1 MPVGTNSFS
10 FSALAFE
17 NRHRTGSPSVIGPL
31 EALVKALKRLPG
43 VGEKTATR
51 YAFYILNA
59 KKEEI
64 RELIKT
70 ISDVKGKLRLC
81 SRCFHLTDI
90 DPCPICSDMRRDVS
104 RLCVVETSVDLMAI
118 EKAGHFRG
126 VYHVLHGLLSP
137 LDAIGPDD
145 IRLSELIERVQEE
158 KVTEVILALNPTVE
172 GESTTSYI
180 RDRLKES
187 GAIVSRIAY
196 GIPVGGS
203 LEYADPLTLSRALD
217 NRKEL

>member
-1 MPVGTNSFS
+1 M
-10 FSALAFE
+10 
-17 NRHRTGSPSVIGPL
+17 IGPL
-31 EALVKALKRLPG
+31 DLLVKALKRLPG

-51 YAFYILNA
+51 FAFYMLNA

-64 RELIKT
+64 GELIRA
-70 ISDVKGKLRLC
+70 IRDVKEKLRLC
-81 SRCFHLTDI
+81 SRCFHLTDV
-90 DPCPICSDMRRDVS
+90 DPCSICSDSKRDAS
-104 RLCVVETSVDLMAI
+104 RLCVVETPLDLMAI

-126 VYHVLHGLLSP
+126 LYHVLHGLLSP
-137 LDAIGPDD
+137 LDAIGPED
-145 IRLSELIERVQEE
+145 IRLSELLERVQ
-158 KVTEVILALNPTVE
+158 KDKIAEVILALNPTVE
-172 GESTTSYI
+172 GESTAGYI
-180 RDRLKES
+180 RDRLKGS

>member
-1 MPVGTNSFS
+1 
-10 FSALAFE
+10 L
-17 NRHRTGSPSVIGPL
+17 IGPL
-31 EALVKALKRLPG
+31 EILVKALKRLPG

-51 YAFYILNA
+51 FAFYMLNA

-64 RELIKT
+64 GELIRA
-70 ISDVKGKLRLC
+70 IRDVKEKLRLC
-81 SRCFHLTDI
+81 SHCFHLTDV
-90 DPCPICSDMRRDVS
+90 DPCSICSDSKRDAT
-104 RLCVVETSVDLMAI
+104 RLCVVETPLDLMAI
-118 EKAGHFRG
+118 EKAGHFKG
-126 VYHVLHGLLSP
+126 LYHVLHGLLSP

-145 IRLSELIERVQEE
+145 IRFSELLERVQ
-158 KVTEVILALNPTVE
+158 KHKIAEVILALNPTVE
-172 GESTTSYI
+172 GESTAGYI
-180 RDRLKES
+180 RDRLKGS

>member
-1 MPVGTNSFS
+1 
-10 FSALAFE
+10 L
-17 NRHRTGSPSVIGPL
+17 IGPL
-31 EALVKALKRLPG
+31 EILVKALKRLPG

-51 YAFYILNA
+51 FAFYMLNA

-64 RELIKT
+64 GELIRA
-70 ISDVKGKLRLC
+70 IRDVKEKLRLC
-81 SRCFHLTDI
+81 SRCFHLTEV
-90 DPCPICSDMRRDVS
+90 DPCPICSDSRRDTS
-104 RLCVVETSVDLMAI
+104 RLCVVETPLDLMAI
-118 EKAGHFRG
+118 EKAGHFKG
-126 VYHVLHGLLSP
+126 LYHVLHGLLSP

-145 IRLSELIERVQEE
+145 IRFSELLERVQEH
-158 KVTEVILALNPTVE
+158 KIAEVILALNPTVE
-172 GESTTSYI
+172 GESTAGYI
-180 RDRLKES
+180 RDRLKGS

>member
-1 MPVGTNSFS
+1 M
-10 FSALAFE
+10 
-17 NRHRTGSPSVIGPL
+17 IGPL
-31 EALVKALKRLPG
+31 EILVKALKRLPG

-51 YAFYILNA
+51 FAFYMLNA

-64 RELIKT
+64 GELIRA
-70 ISDVKGKLRLC
+70 IRDVKEKLRLC
-81 SRCFHLTDI
+81 SHCFHLTDV
-90 DPCPICSDMRRDVS
+90 DPCSICSDSKRDAT
-104 RLCVVETSVDLMAI
+104 RLCVVETPLDLMAI
-118 EKAGHFRG
+118 EKAGHFKG
-126 VYHVLHGLLSP
+126 LYHVLHGLLSP

-145 IRLSELIERVQEE
+145 IRFSELLERVQ
-158 KVTEVILALNPTVE
+158 KHKIAEVILALNPTVE
-172 GESTTSYI
+172 GESTAGYI
-180 RDRLKES
+180 RDRLKGS